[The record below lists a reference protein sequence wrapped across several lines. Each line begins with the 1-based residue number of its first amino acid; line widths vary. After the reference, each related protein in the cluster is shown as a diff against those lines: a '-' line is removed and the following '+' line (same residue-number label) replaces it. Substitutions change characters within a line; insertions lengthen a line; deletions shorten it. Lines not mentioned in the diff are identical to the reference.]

1 MQYCK
6 IPWKISAQLQRAIS
20 VFLEGI
26 SSDGTCVLSRS
37 LLFIESRN
45 SGTYHS
51 KVIFFHASRASKSK
65 AGLRSRTPF
74 HFSLQAP

>member
-1 MQYCK
+1 MTV
-6 IPWKISAQLQRAIS
+6 RACYQE
-20 VFLEGI
+20 VYF
-26 SSDGTCVLSRS
+26 S
-37 LLFIESRN
+37 LKVEN